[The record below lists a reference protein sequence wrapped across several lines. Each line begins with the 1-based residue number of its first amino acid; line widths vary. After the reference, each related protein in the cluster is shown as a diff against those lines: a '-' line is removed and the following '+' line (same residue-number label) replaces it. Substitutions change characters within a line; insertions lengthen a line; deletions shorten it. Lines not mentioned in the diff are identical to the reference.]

1 MRVIDLLRTAA
12 SELRL
17 AGIDSGDLDGQ
28 LLLGASLHK
37 SRTELYLAAD
47 MEVPEEALQ
56 VFLRYLERRKRRE
69 PVAYILGEREFWS
82 LPFIVNP
89 SVLIPRPETEFLV
102 EQVLT
107 ACRRKSLPDGWILD
121 LCCGSGA
128 IAVVLALE
136 LQRDVVAV
144 DLSGDALAVAQ
155 QNCRRHRVDDR
166 VALVKADL
174 LTAFAA
180 GRQFPLLVSNPPYV
194 SRRQIRQGLDPEVA
208 GYEPL
213 LALDGGEDGLD
224 IIARIKDMLPSIM
237 RPGGEVFIEIG
248 AEQGPALSR
257 LLVPAT
263 GPDGLLKNGLRYSR
277 TMRDATGS
285 CIFTM
290 SENGKVGRTWI
301 N

>member
-1 MRVIDLLRTAA
+1 MRVIDLLRIAA
-12 SELRL
+12 NELIL
-17 AGIDSGDLDGQ
+17 AGIDGGELDGQ
-28 LLLGASLHK
+28 LLLGACLHK
-37 SRTELYLAAD
+37 SRTELFLAAD
-47 MEVPEEALQ
+47 TEVPDEARH

-102 EQVLT
+102 ELVLAT
-107 ACRRKSLPDGWILD
+107 CRRQGLPDGWILD

-136 LQRDVVAV
+136 LHRDVVAV

-155 QNCRRHRVDDR
+155 RNCRRHRVDDR
-166 VALVKADL
+166 VALVQADL

-180 GRQFPLLVSNPPYV
+180 ERRFPLLVSNPPYV
-194 SRRQIRQGLDPEVA
+194 SRRQIRRGLDPEVA
-208 GYEPL
+208 DHEPL

-224 IIARIKDMLPSIM
+224 IIARIKDMLPLIM

-257 LLVPAT
+257 LLASST
-263 GPDGLLKNGLRYSR
+263 GAGGTLSMVEILKDYAG
-277 TMRDATGS
+277 RDRVLHL
-285 CIFTM
+285 TM
-290 SENGKVGRTWI
+290 SGNGR
-301 N
+301 

>member
-37 SRTELYLAAD
+37 SRTGLYLAAD

-263 GPDGLLKNGLRYSR
+263 GPDGLLKTVEILKDYAG
-277 TMRDATGS
+277 RDRVLHL
-285 CIFTM
+285 TM
-290 SENGKVGRTWI
+290 SENGR
-301 N
+301 

>member
-12 SELRL
+12 RDL
-17 AGIDSGDLDGQ
+17 AEAGVDSSDLDGQ
-28 LLLGASLHK
+28 LLLGACLHK
-37 SRTELYLAAD
+37 SRTELFLAAD
-47 MEVPEEALQ
+47 TEVPEAALQ

-82 LPFIVNP
+82 LPFIVTP
-89 SVLIPRPETEFLV
+89 AVLIPRPETEFLV
-102 EQVLT
+102 EQVLAT
-107 ACRRKSLPDGWILD
+107 CRRKSLPDGWILD

-136 LQRDVVAV
+136 LQREVVAV
-144 DLSGDALAVAQ
+144 DLSRDALAVAQ

-166 VALVKADL
+166 VALVQADL

-180 GRQFPLLVSNPPYV
+180 GRRFLLLVSNPPYV

-208 GYEPL
+208 DYEPL

-224 IIARIKDMLPSIM
+224 IIARIREMLPVIM

-248 AEQGPALSR
+248 AEQGPALAR
-257 LLVPAT
+257 MLAPAT
-263 GPDGLLKNGLRYSR
+263 GPAKMVHTVEILKDYAG
-277 TMRDATGS
+277 RDRVLHL
-285 CIFTM
+285 TM
-290 SENGKVGRTWI
+290 SENEG
-301 N
+301 

>member
-1 MRVIDLLRTAA
+1 MRVIDLLRIAA
-12 SELRL
+12 NELSL
-17 AGIDSGDLDGQ
+17 AGIDGGDLDGQ
-28 LLLGASLHK
+28 LLLGACLHK
-37 SRTELYLAAD
+37 SRTELFLAAD
-47 MEVPEEALQ
+47 TEVPDEARH
-56 VFLRYLERRKRRE
+56 VFLRYLERRKQRE

-102 EQVLT
+102 EQVLAT
-107 ACRRKSLPDGWILD
+107 CRKRSLPDGWILD

-136 LQRDVVAV
+136 LQRNVVAV

-155 QNCRRHRVDDR
+155 RNCRRHRVAHR

-180 GRQFPLLVSNPPYV
+180 ERRFPLLVSNPPYV
-194 SRRQIRQGLDPEVA
+194 SRRQIRQGLDPEVVDH
-208 GYEPL
+208 EPL

-224 IIARIKDMLPSIM
+224 IIARIKDMLPLIM

-257 LLVPAT
+257 LLAT
-263 GPDGLLKNGLRYSR
+263 STGARMLKTFEILKDYAGRDRVLHLIMSGNGR
-277 TMRDATGS
+277 
-285 CIFTM
+285 
-290 SENGKVGRTWI
+290 
-301 N
+301 

>member
-1 MRVIDLLRTAA
+1 V
-12 SELRL
+12 
-17 AGIDSGDLDGQ
+17 
-28 LLLGASLHK
+28 
-37 SRTELYLAAD
+37 SRH
-47 MEVPEEALQ
+47 
-56 VFLRYLERRKRRE
+56 VF
-69 PVAYILGEREFWS
+69 
-82 LPFIVNP
+82 
-89 SVLIPRPETEFLV
+89 IPRPETEFLV

-174 LTAFAA
+174 LTAFAPD
-180 GRQFPLLVSNPPYV
+180 GNFPCWCRIRPMSAAARSARGWTPRWPVMNRCWPSTAARRDLTSSPG
-194 SRRQIRQGLDPEVA
+194 SRIW
-208 GYEPL
+208 
-213 LALDGGEDGLD
+213 
-224 IIARIKDMLPSIM
+224 LPSIM

-263 GPDGLLKNGLRYSR
+263 GPDGLLKTVEILKDYAG
-277 TMRDATGS
+277 RDRVLHL
-285 CIFTM
+285 TM
-290 SENGKVGRTWI
+290 SENGR
-301 N
+301 

>member
-1 MRVIDLLRTAA
+1 MQVIDLLHTATR
-12 SELRL
+12 ELAE
-17 AGIDSGDLDGQ
+17 AGVDGGDLDGQ
-28 LLLGASLHK
+28 LLLGACLNK
-37 SRTELYLAAD
+37 SRTELFLAAD
-47 MEVPEEALQ
+47 MEVPEEARR

-69 PVAYILGEREFWS
+69 PIAYILGEREFWS

-102 EQVLT
+102 EQVLA
-107 ACRRKSLPDGWILD
+107 ACRPRRGLHDGWILD

-136 LQRDVVAV
+136 LQRDIVAV
-144 DLSGDALAVAQ
+144 DISCDALAVAQ
-155 QNCRRHRVDDR
+155 QNCRRHKVDDR

-180 GRQFPLLVSNPPYV
+180 ERRFSLLVSNPPYV
-194 SRRQIRQGLDPEVA
+194 SRRQLRQGLDPEVA

-224 IIARIKDMLPSIM
+224 IIARIKEMLPVIM

-248 AEQGPALSR
+248 AEQGPALLRMFAPSAGAAELVKTVEILKDYAGR
-257 LLVPAT
+257 DRVLHLLLS
-263 GPDGLLKNGLRYSR
+263 GY
-277 TMRDATGS
+277 
-285 CIFTM
+285 
-290 SENGKVGRTWI
+290 GR
-301 N
+301 

>member
-1 MRVIDLLRTAA
+1 MRVIDLLRIAA
-12 SELRL
+12 NELIL
-17 AGIDSGDLDGQ
+17 AGIDGGDLDGQ
-28 LLLGASLHK
+28 LLLGACLHK
-37 SRTELYLAAD
+37 SRTELFLAAD
-47 MEVPEEALQ
+47 MEVPDEARH

-102 EQVLT
+102 ELVLAT
-107 ACRRKSLPDGWILD
+107 CRKKSLPDGRILD

-136 LQRDVVAV
+136 LQREVVAV

-155 QNCRRHRVDDR
+155 RNCRRHKVDDR
-166 VALVKADL
+166 VALVQADL

-180 GRQFPLLVSNPPYV
+180 EVRFSLLVSNPPYV
-194 SRRQIRQGLDPEVA
+194 SRRQIRRGLDPEVA
-208 GYEPL
+208 DHEPL

-224 IIARIKDMLPSIM
+224 IIVRIMDMLPPIM

-248 AEQGPALSR
+248 AEQGPALVR
-257 LLVPAT
+257 MLAPAT
-263 GPDGLLKNGLRYSR
+263 GAGGTLSMVEILKDYAG
-277 TMRDATGS
+277 RDRVLHL
-285 CIFTM
+285 TM
-290 SENGKVGRTWI
+290 SGNGR
-301 N
+301 